1 MCKLYLSP
9 FCSEAVPL
17 LEEVM
22 SVLVM
27 ILGWNVCFSRDVTV
41 WSQILNFLREK
52 NDQTSTTHTTKT
64 FGTQIRKTIN
74 NSETSTP
81 REIKWQYINWS
92 PSTPSIKG
100 LIKIHKP
107 DQPTRPIVNWHSAP
121 AYKLSK
127 LFTQQGNQLTALPYC
142 FNITKYQRSD
152 SESKRYPI
160 SASFHFFLWT
170 LYINIYINI
179 IYKHI

>member
-1 MCKLYLSP
+1 
-9 FCSEAVPL
+9 
-17 LEEVM
+17 M

-81 REIKWQYINWS
+81 REIKWQYIN
-92 PSTPSIKG
+92 
-100 LIKIHKP
+100 
-107 DQPTRPIVNWHSAP
+107 
-121 AYKLSK
+121 
-127 LFTQQGNQLTALPYC
+127 
-142 FNITKYQRSD
+142 
-152 SESKRYPI
+152 
-160 SASFHFFLWT
+160 
-170 LYINIYINI
+170 
-179 IYKHI
+179 